1 MEKSIVEVDSRWCG
15 VKQKTEARGKEE
27 YARDRSF
34 AKLAK
39 PRYSPIVF
47 EVRRVKCLTCTY
59 IRKKIHFSGDAK
71 QKVTRCRIK
80 LEKFRADARSS
91 LVPSIPMKEGEKT
104 KGEGDL
110 FSLEF
115 AEKCA
120 RRCGIR
126 EMGPIDSHGGI
137 S

>member
-1 MEKSIVEVDSRWCG
+1 
-15 VKQKTEARGKEE
+15 
-27 YARDRSF
+27 
-34 AKLAK
+34 
-39 PRYSPIVF
+39 
-47 EVRRVKCLTCTY
+47 
-59 IRKKIHFSGDAK
+59 
-71 QKVTRCRIK
+71 
-80 LEKFRADARSS
+80 
-91 LVPSIPMKEGEKT
+91 MKEGEKT

-126 EMGPIDSHGGI
+126 EMGPIDSRGGI